1 VPAEPGA
8 SAGPTRPAV
17 LIYGD
22 TERSPALRHE
32 IPLAIGDPFLY
43 AETGDRRVVLT
54 NLLERDR
61 IARVAPDA
69 ELVLGDELGL
79 DDLIAAGMPR
89 PEIELELCARL
100 CARLELHVAVV
111 PPELP
116 VALADRLRADGIELR
131 PDVEE
136 FAGRRRAKNEAELRG
151 VRRAQA
157 AAEAGMAAA
166 AALLREARA
175 EDGELRVDGATL
187 RAEQVRAAIRAG
199 CAQRGAV
206 APPDIIVAR
215 SDLFPGGHDPGE
227 GPLAPDVPITID
239 LWPRDEE
246 SGCWADMT
254 RTFVVGEPSPAVVE
268 MHELSMEALR
278 RTTAAARPG
287 VRGLDLYDIACDV
300 FEAAGHPTQRTK
312 QPGEALDHGFYFS
325 LGHGVGLEV
334 HEEPG
339 LGRTGTSELVAGD
352 VLAVE
357 PGTSTP
363 DGESARVEDLLLV
376 TGDGVEVLTDFPY
389 GLAP

>member
-1 VPAEPGA
+1 VPDD
-8 SAGPTRPAV
+8 V
-17 LIYGD
+17 LVYGD

-43 AETGDRRVVLT
+43 AETGGRRVVLT

-61 IARVAPDA
+61 IARAAPDV

-79 DDLIAAGMPR
+79 DELIAEGHPR
-89 PEIELELCARL
+89 AEIEIELCARL
-100 CARLELHVAVV
+100 CARLGIHLAAV

-116 VALADRLRADGIELR
+116 VALADRLRADGLELR
-131 PDVEE
+131 VDHDA
-136 FAGRRRAKNEAELRG
+136 FTARRRTKNDAELSG

-166 AALLREARA
+166 AALLRDACT
-175 EDGELRVDGATL
+175 DGDELRVGGATL
-187 RAEQVRAAIRAG
+187 TAEQVRAAIRDA
-199 CAQRGAV
+199 CARRGAV

-215 SDLFPGGHDPGE
+215 SDLFPGGHDPGH
-227 GPLAPDVPITID
+227 GPLAPGVPITID

-254 RTFVVGEPSPAVVE
+254 RTFVVGEPADAVVE
-268 MHELSMEALR
+268 MHALAMEALQ

-287 VRGLDLYDIACDV
+287 VRGRELYDIACEV

-312 QPGEALDHGFYFS
+312 APGEALDHGFYFS

-357 PGTSTP
+357 PGTSR

-376 TGDGVEVLTDFPY
+376 TADGAEVLTDFPY
-389 GLAP
+389 DLAP